1 MRTARFRICG
11 CCLMT
16 ERQHSTA
23 NIRVRA
29 QGNSCER
36 AMWCVSWITMAVSK
50 FRQKMAAAE
59 GNTAVSFFWRI
70 DVSDGLNASVCN
82 DDDADTAATEMTV
95 VLRRAAAT
103 NLPLQAYV
111 FNHKYT
117 ESACDFGDGVT
128 RRWREPSHFDVHGLV
143 HLQGDVSFSELDLRG
158 RLLEMMETMDPLYLN
173 GYHTWSFIQIGER
186 EYSSMCEEDL
196 HRACCDHM

>member
-1 MRTARFRICG
+1 
-11 CCLMT
+11 
-16 ERQHSTA
+16 
-23 NIRVRA
+23 
-29 QGNSCER
+29 
-36 AMWCVSWITMAVSK
+36 MAVSK

-95 VLRRAAAT
+95 VLRRAATT

-117 ESACDFGDGVT
+117 EPACDFGDGVT
-128 RRWREPSHFDVHGLV
+128 RRWR
-143 HLQGDVSFSELDLRG
+143 
-158 RLLEMMETMDPLYLN
+158 
-173 GYHTWSFIQIGER
+173 
-186 EYSSMCEEDL
+186 
-196 HRACCDHM
+196 